1 MIEKFEEKVN
11 DIKRKIN
18 KKYFGIFLFM
28 IFGILVIFASNM
40 TNSYKI
46 EKQAL
51 QDEYNKYMYQ
61 IVGYVNNV
69 EIELEKL
76 TLTNTN
82 NLKITTLADILRL
95 SNLAKSNLESLPVTQ
110 DSMQMA
116 AKYLNQVS
124 DYSYMLMKNIV
135 NGGSITAE
143 EQENITKLYNNSKEF
158 SKVLSDIYK
167 DLNSGRIK
175 WDELSKIGDEKL
187 KEDEISEEVLNIDKI
202 NKTFQ
207 EYEGLIYD
215 GAFSEHI
222 LTMEP
227 KYLSKNAVSEEVAS
241 NTIYNIFKDKV
252 ESVEYLGEISGRI
265 DLYSY
270 NVKLIGEE
278 NIRKTL

>member
-135 NGGSITAE
+135 N
-143 EQENITKLYNNSKEF
+143 
-158 SKVLSDIYK
+158 V
-167 DLNSGRIK
+167 
-175 WDELSKIGDEKL
+175 
-187 KEDEISEEVLNIDKI
+187 ID
-202 NKTFQ
+202 
-207 EYEGLIYD
+207 
-215 GAFSEHI
+215 
-222 LTMEP
+222 
-227 KYLSKNAVSEEVAS
+227 
-241 NTIYNIFKDKV
+241 
-252 ESVEYLGEISGRI
+252 
-265 DLYSY
+265 
-270 NVKLIGEE
+270 
-278 NIRKTL
+278 